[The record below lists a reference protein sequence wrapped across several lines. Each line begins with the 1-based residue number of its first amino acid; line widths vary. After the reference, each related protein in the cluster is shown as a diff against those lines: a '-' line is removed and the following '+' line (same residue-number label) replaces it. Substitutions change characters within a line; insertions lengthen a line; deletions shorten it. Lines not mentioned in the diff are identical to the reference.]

1 MVAMRL
7 TMPPE
12 GVAKSEV
19 GMSEEVRVESKPV
32 LGVRHAVL
40 AYAAPRSLYSRVE
53 DTGAYGWA
61 LVTLLALMML
71 IGYAQVQTGLIDT
84 TVERNKEKKL
94 EELEKTQGQ
103 LVDRVALKERL
114 DGVHKEAE
122 FTRLITRLGSIVV
135 TPLFMLASFLLIAS
149 ILYAIVA
156 LTGRKPEYHTLMSIC
171 VYAGFIELLGAT
183 IGLAMMLYY
192 RTIEVNTSLGM
203 LAPPG
208 KPSVLGAIDPF
219 RIWFWVLVAIGL
231 VVTRQLGR
239 CMAIASCL
247 MMGLVGFGVRAA
259 IEFAK

>member
-1 MVAMRL
+1 M
-7 TMPPE
+7 
-12 GVAKSEV
+12 
-19 GMSEEVRVESKPV
+19 

-84 TVERNKEKKL
+84 TVERKKEQQL
-94 EELEKTQGQ
+94 AEIEKREGE

-114 DGVHKEAE
+114 DAVHKQAE
-122 FTRLITRLGSIVV
+122 FTRMITRLGAIVV

-149 ILYAIVA
+149 ILYALVA

-171 VYAGFIELLGAT
+171 VYAGFIELLGAAV
-183 IGLAMMLYY
+183 GLAMMVYY

-203 LAPPG
+203 LAPAG

-231 VVTRQLGR
+231 TVTRQLSR
-239 CMAIASCL
+239 RMAIASCVL
-247 MMGLVGFGVRAA
+247 LGLAAFGVRAA
-259 IEFAK
+259 MEFVGK